1 MDRLSFLLTRVAQG
15 EAYQHIYTPEALL
28 RQVNQQL
35 QTLYRRLLAPL
46 GLSLEGRKL
55 VIVPHGPL
63 HAIPFAAL
71 FDGQRHL
78 LDRTQVSLA
87 PSLAVYAFC
96 TQKPTRPGG
105 PLVAFGVPVE
115 DIPQTLREAQTVADL
130 FPGAQKLVGG
140 EASLE
145 AFFQNAPKAQVLHI
159 ATHGA
164 FRPDNP
170 MFSGLRLSDGW
181 LAARDLYG
189 MRLQAA
195 LVVLSACETGLFGQ
209 GSGDE
214 VLGLARGF
222 LYAGAPSLVT
232 SLWPVHDEH
241 TAELMAEFYT
251 RLRQG
256 TPVAAA
262 LREAQLALKERHPNP
277 YYWAAFTITGDPQ
290 RTIEA

>member
-1 MDRLSFLLTRVAQG
+1 
-15 EAYQHIYTPEALL
+15 
-28 RQVNQQL
+28 
-35 QTLYRRLLAPL
+35 
-46 GLSLEGRKL
+46 
-55 VIVPHGPL
+55 
-63 HAIPFAAL
+63 
-71 FDGQRHL
+71 
-78 LDRTQVSLA
+78 
-87 PSLAVYAFC
+87 
-96 TQKPTRPGG
+96 
-105 PLVAFGVPVE
+105 
-115 DIPQTLREAQTVADL
+115 
-130 FPGAQKLVGG
+130 
-140 EASLE
+140 
-145 AFFQNAPKAQVLHI
+145 VLHI